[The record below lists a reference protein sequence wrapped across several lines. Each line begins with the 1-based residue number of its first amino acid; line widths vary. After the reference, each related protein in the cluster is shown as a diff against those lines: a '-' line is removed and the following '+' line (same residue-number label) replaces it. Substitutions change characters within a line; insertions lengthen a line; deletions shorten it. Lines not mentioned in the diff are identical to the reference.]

1 MRSRSRSWGGR
12 FCCGRE
18 AVPAEWSSSTTRF
31 SAAVELFEWLSLFFV
46 FLSIYSIGHQWP
58 ILIGHGWPIREDRE
72 TLARTNQIGDGRL
85 HETSSPARHDPRRNE
100 FVHRPPYRPFGSA
113 HVLRQS
119 DAAGVA
125 KSLFSGVTAQDAIEQ
140 LRREREIRMEED
152 DALRDGF
159 TQIPNA
165 IVRHPGIPPGAKVAY
180 AVLLSYA
187 WKDDRCF
194 PGQDRM
200 STDMAVSKPSVI
212 AYLKQLQQAGLI
224 TITRRG
230 QGKSNIYT
238 LPALR
243 SKESLLQE
251 VKKTAPLEVKNFDST
266 NTQRKDPKKK
276 KQISNF
282 ELPTPMKRVQPVTPE
297 FKTTHPDLWQAGCS
311 GVAEFIK
318 TVGRGLWTDEA
329 MNVSQWQAHSLAAPK
344 RGER

>member
-1 MRSRSRSWGGR
+1 MTDDDDDRS
-12 FCCGRE
+12 
-18 AVPAEWSSSTTRF
+18 
-31 SAAVELFEWLSLFFV
+31 
-46 FLSIYSIGHQWP
+46 
-58 ILIGHGWPIREDRE
+58 LII
-72 TLARTNQIGDGRL
+72 
-85 HETSSPARHDPRRNE
+85 
-100 FVHRPPYRPFGSA
+100 V
-113 HVLRQS
+113 
-119 DAAGVA
+119 
-125 KSLFSGVTAQDAIEQ
+125 
-140 LRREREIRMEED
+140 ED

-165 IVRHPGIPPGAKVAY
+165 IVRHPGITPGAKVAY

-194 PGQDRM
+194 PGQERM

-243 SKESLLQE
+243 SKDSLLQE

-276 KQISNF
+276 
-282 ELPTPMKRVQPVTPE
+282 
-297 FKTTHPDLWQAGCS
+297 
-311 GVAEFIK
+311 
-318 TVGRGLWTDEA
+318 
-329 MNVSQWQAHSLAAPK
+329 
-344 RGER
+344 